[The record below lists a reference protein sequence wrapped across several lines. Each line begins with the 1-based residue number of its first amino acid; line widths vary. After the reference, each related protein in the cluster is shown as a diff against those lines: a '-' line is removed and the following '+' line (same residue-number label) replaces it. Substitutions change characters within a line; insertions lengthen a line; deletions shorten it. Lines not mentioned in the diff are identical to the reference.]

1 MQEMKCLSWIPPHA
15 YLFLGAEK
23 RENTH
28 WDFTYSSVRV
38 TDPVPEEEEE
48 TRGNIGCCEAL
59 RCQSKPNLSLWIHDK
74 QRTRMVTKL
83 V

>member
-15 YLFLGAEK
+15 YLFLGAKK
-23 RENTH
+23 RENTR

-48 TRGNIGCCEAL
+48 TKE
-59 RCQSKPNLSLWIHDK
+59 
-74 QRTRMVTKL
+74 RTLGAVRLLGVRANPT
-83 V
+83 

>member
-1 MQEMKCLSWIPPHA
+1 MEQGSEADFAAFPRPFTRRNPASA
-15 YLFLGAEK
+15 VAEG
-23 RENTH
+23 EEEQGT
-28 WDFTYSSVRV
+28 
-38 TDPVPEEEEE
+38 EEEEE